1 MKTFGTKK
9 EVYTREAQ
17 RTKGNL
23 LEKDIKLSKGK
34 YVSVKK
40 SNNSSHL
47 SKWTDA
53 LKKARKELKIEGFMA
68 PKKTLPNEKKPKP
81 HEIKQHELYMLTMK
95 YYK

>member
-9 EVYTREAQ
+9 EVFKNEAQ

-23 LEKDIKLSKGK
+23 LKNDIKLSNGK

-68 PKKTLPNEKKPKP
+68 PKQIIPTEKKPTP
-81 HEIKQHELYMLTMK
+81 HRN
-95 YYK
+95 

>member
-9 EVYTREAQ
+9 EVYASEAQ

-23 LEKDIKLSKGK
+23 LKKDIKLSNGK

-53 LKKARKELKIEGFMA
+53 LTKARKELKIEGFLA
-68 PKKTLPNEKKPKP
+68 PRKRLPSNEKPKP
-81 HEIKQHELYMLTMK
+81 HEIKQHELYTLAMK